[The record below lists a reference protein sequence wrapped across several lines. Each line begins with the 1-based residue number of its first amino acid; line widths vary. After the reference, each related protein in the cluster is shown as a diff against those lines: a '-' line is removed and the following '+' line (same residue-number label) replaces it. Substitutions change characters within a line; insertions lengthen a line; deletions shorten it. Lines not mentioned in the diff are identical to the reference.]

1 MRTSLCW
8 IGLAAAVAL
17 AGAGCKHEKP
27 SPSDPAATGSAMA
40 GSATAGSAMAGSAV
54 APKPAGGVEIFV
66 DDTSIGVVGADK
78 IASWP
83 RVDSLVPDTARKLGT
98 WELVTIDPVGPG
110 DAKPTE
116 IAHPSGAFPDMVP
129 AIFPAADGAGVS
141 FGMFDTVELAKK
153 GAPAMHADHVRAI
166 HIKLAQG
173 GNRGQNDDQ
182 GGGAADPTKLTLSVK
197 TAHGTTTLT
206 GEQLIALPREP
217 APNNLDQKGWRLQQ
231 LLAAAGVTTFKQLV
245 LTDAT
250 GTTLAL
256 DKKDLGAGT
265 VPFIKLN
272 KSGQLRFRVLTKQ
285 GDGWSSSG
293 DLRALATIDVK

>member
-1 MRTSLCW
+1 MRTSLW
-8 IGLAAAVAL
+8 IGFVAAAAL
-17 AGAGCKHEKP
+17 AGAGCGGEKSSQP
-27 SPSDPAATGSAMA
+27 DKAATGSAAA
-40 GSATAGSAMAGSAV
+40 GSAAPAPAEGSAKPAAPAAGS
-54 APKPAGGVEIFV
+54 VEIFI
-66 DDTSIGVVGADK
+66 DDTSLGMITPDK
-78 IASWP
+78 IATWP

-98 WELVTIDPVGPG
+98 WELVTIDPTGTG
-110 DAKPTE
+110 EAKPTE
-116 IAHPSGAFPDMVP
+116 IAHPSGAYPDMVP
-129 AIFPAADGAGVS
+129 AIFPAPGGGGS

-182 GGGAADPTKLTLSVK
+182 GGGAADPTKITLSVK
-197 TAHGTTTLT
+197 TAKGTTTLT
-206 GEQLIALPREP
+206 GTQLIGLPREA
-217 APNNLDQKGWRLQQ
+217 APNNPDQKGWRLQQ
-231 LLAAAGVTTFKQLV
+231 FLAAAGVTKFEKLV
-245 LTDAT
+245 LTDAS

-256 DKKDLGAGT
+256 DHKDLGAGT